1 MMDRREFMKIGLGT
15 ASALA
20 LGGSRTPLIRAAG
33 KRTTARKVIVLGFDG
48 LDPHLV
54 RVWMDQG
61 KLPAFKKLAAQGG
74 LSTLQTSIP
83 PQSPVAWSNFIAG
96 TNPGGHGIFDF
107 IHRDTQTYIPTF
119 SASATEGAKKTVRL
133 GTIIFP
139 LSGGSVKN
147 LRKGKAFWQILEEN
161 DIPAT
166 IFKIPSNYPPV
177 ETKQRTLSGMGT
189 PDLKGSY
196 GIFNYY
202 TNESRQISSEAGG
215 GGRVHEIYV
224 IGNRVEAKLPGPDNS
239 FREGGP
245 ETSVDFRVHI
255 DPRNPVAKIV
265 IQDQEFILKE
275 GEWSGWKRVSFGLIP
290 TQSVGGICL
299 FYLKEVRP
307 KFKLYISPVNIDPGN
322 PALPISTP
330 GSYAEELEKRF
341 GPYFTKGLP
350 ADTSALDN
358 GILDDAEFLEMD
370 DRVLRESLDMYDYE
384 LGRFDSGLLFFYIS
398 STDQRQHMFWRLF
411 EPEHPAYDAKLAER
425 FGNVIKSIYADMD
438 KVLAGT
444 MEKMDKDTTLMV
456 MSDHGFNSFRRGFN
470 LNTWLK
476 ENGYHRLINEAKQAD
491 SSLFENSDWSRSRAY
506 GIGLNGLYIN
516 QRGREKEGIVSAG
529 PEKDNL
535 VREIARKLE
544 QVTDPKTG
552 EKVVFKAYVSKD
564 VYQGP
569 YVETGPDII
578 MGFNRGYRIS
588 WSSPLGGFPKE
599 VLEDNTQKWSGDH
612 MSAAEVIP
620 GVLVTNRKI
629 QAESPALYD
638 LTATI
643 LDIFDIEK
651 PKEMIG
657 RAVLSKGE

>member
-1 MMDRREFMKIGLGT
+1 MIDRREFIKMGLGA

-20 LGGSRTPLIRAAG
+20 LGGDRAPLIRAAG
-33 KRTTARKVIVLGFDG
+33 RKATARKVIVLGFDG

-61 KLPAFKKLAAQGG
+61 KLPAFKKLAASGG
-74 LSTLQTSIP
+74 FSPLQTSVP

-107 IHRDTQTYIPTF
+107 IHRDAQTYIPTF

-133 GTIIFP
+133 GTIILP

-147 LRKGKAFWQILEEN
+147 LRKGRAFWQILEEH

-177 ETKQRTLSGMGT
+177 ATKQRTLSGMGT

-425 FGNVIKSIYADMD
+425 FGNVIESIYADMD

-629 QAESPALYD
+629 QAESPAL
-638 LTATI
+638 
-643 LDIFDIEK
+643 
-651 PKEMIG
+651 
-657 RAVLSKGE
+657 